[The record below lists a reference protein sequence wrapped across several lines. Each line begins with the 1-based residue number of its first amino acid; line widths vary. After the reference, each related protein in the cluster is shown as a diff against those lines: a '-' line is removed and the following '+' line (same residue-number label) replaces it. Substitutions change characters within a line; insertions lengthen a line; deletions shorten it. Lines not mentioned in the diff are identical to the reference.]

1 MRIHVD
7 ILFALG
13 GRLYRPGH
21 CDAPDDTAKWAI
33 AQGYA
38 RPEETP
44 AASAAPENKAHAAA
58 PKRAVRKNVKGE
70 V

>member
-44 AASAAPENKAHAAA
+44 AASSAPENKAHAAA
-58 PKRAVRKNVKGE
+58 PKRAVKPKPATK
-70 V
+70 